1 MPRSISHK
9 PFRKLAIAGEVLLAL
24 AVLVSLAYLCYLLI
38 DATAQAFW
46 H

>member
-9 PFRKLAIAGEVLLAL
+9 PVGKLAITLEVLLAL
-24 AVLVSLAYLCYLLI
+24 AVLVSLAYLCYLVM
-38 DATAQAFW
+38 DAAEQALW